1 MFDKLEDLVDRLDT
15 LNNQLTDPDIVS
27 DQNKF
32 RKLMKEQSELT
43 PIVEKY
49 KEYKDAKQTIE
60 DSLLMLEEENDEDY
74 YERIHAEFQDSQFYV
89 ANDADYIK
97 WAKEVPGIGDCI
109 VEPAVEGPGTVGLIL
124 VDSNGQP
131 ASSTLVTAVYN
142 HIVSPD
148 DRSKRLLPTGSSKLI
163 VKSATVKTVDFACT
177 GLVLDGVGLDDVIST
192 FKTEMMAVYSAAK
205 ETNILRYNS
214 ARTVLSTI
222 TGVSDFIDFTMD
234 GKRENI
240 HLSSSEYADTGNVT
254 FTLEGAE
261 T

>member
-1 MFDKLEDLVDRLDT
+1 MSKMEKNGMEKLAKVLDSRMVEHSGGGFSFDFGVIKKDYSLV
-15 LNNQLTDPDIVS
+15 
-27 DQNKF
+27 
-32 RKLMKEQSELT
+32 
-43 PIVEKY
+43 
-49 KEYKDAKQTIE
+49 
-60 DSLLMLEEENDEDY
+60 
-74 YERIHAEFQDSQFYV
+74 
-89 ANDADYIK
+89 
-97 WAKEVPGIGDCI
+97 
-109 VEPAVEGPGTVGLIL
+109 
-124 VDSNGQP
+124 SNTFP
-131 ASSTLVTAVYN
+131 
-142 HIVSPD
+142 
-148 DRSKRLLPTGSSKLI
+148 LPTGSSKLI